1 MKYTLLILDDDANIL
16 CSLIDLIKSLYDNID
31 IISFSSYSSFDEK
44 KDEINYDFII
54 ADVFFGNVS
63 SIDKFATITKNGE
76 IPLIYMSGADVET
89 FDVYDT
95 PHTYFLGKPINKE
108 KLKKAI
114 DKVINGH
121 KYLTIKYFKK
131 EYRINTSDILYL
143 ESDKRIINIITE
155 KDVYLTYG
163 KLDDFES
170 LLPTCFIRVNKSYIV
185 NKEYIKTKDAAS
197 LVLQNGEEIKISRSN
212 KGKFS
217 DVL

>member
-1 MKYTLLILDDDANIL
+1 MKYTLLILDDDVNIL

-63 SIDKFATITKNGE
+63 SIDKFTTITKDGE

-163 KLDDFES
+163 KL
-170 LLPTCFIRVNKSYIV
+170 RVNKSYIV

-197 LVLQNGEEIKISRSN
+197 LVLQNGEEIKISRNN